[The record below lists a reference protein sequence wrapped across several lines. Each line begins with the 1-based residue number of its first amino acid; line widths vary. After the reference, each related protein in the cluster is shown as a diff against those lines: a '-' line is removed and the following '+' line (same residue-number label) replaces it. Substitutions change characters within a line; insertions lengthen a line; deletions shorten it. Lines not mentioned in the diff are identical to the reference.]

1 MKVAFC
7 FSRLNLDP
15 GVGSA
20 ARQVAT
26 DQALGHHTFQPLMAD
41 LREECLAGAD
51 HPLRKDPPGMGASLD
66 QLLQSFPPRAE
77 RQGGSERCEEQPSMR
92 GRK

>member
-26 DQALGHHTFQPLMAD
+26 SQALGHHTFQPLMAD
-41 LREECLAGAD
+41 LRKECLAGAD
-51 HPLRKDPPGMGASLD
+51 HPLRKDQPGMVGASLD
-66 QLLQSFPPRAE
+66 QLLQSFPARADE
-77 RQGGSERCEEQPSMR
+77 HEFSEATFWCA
-92 GRK
+92 